1 MTTSSIYM
9 KYSPAPWNHFG
20 SSGDGLLF
28 ACLLAV
34 GQNVEF
40 PVEDAIDLSTGQVF
54 RNPEFRTGRVLGPRE
69 STISR
74 DMFMGLFI
82 YCLHFRRVDLIRK
95 VISYGWK
102 HFWKMGTENRKLDIS
117 FLGRKSQI
125 LADNR
130 TIFTPGL
137 ILLIYA
143 LLAQLTG
150 KTWVA
155 RMLVSIPQ
163 PMSSSPGYVSH
174 LSMLHIYLNK
184 RICGKLSTSDKSTLI
199 KISSHMES
207 NPLVWALLGNPMR
220 ALACLNRWP
229 QTRLPTKEDWSE
241 EWRTQ
246 RSDGDSG
253 LTGISGNTSPHS
265 GGDYLFV
272 KHCMEAL

>member
-102 HFWKMGTENRKLDIS
+102 HFWKMGIENRKLDIS

-137 ILLIYA
+137 ILLVYA
-143 LLAQLTG
+143 LLANLTG
-150 KTWVA
+150 KTWLA
-155 RMLVSIPQ
+155 KLLVSIPQ

-184 RICGKLSTSDKSTLI
+184 RICGKLSTSDESTLI

-207 NPLVWALLGNPMR
+207 NPLVWALLGRPQK
-220 ALACLNRWP
+220 ALAYLNAWP
-229 QTRLPTKEDWSE
+229 QTRLPTKEDWTE

-246 RSDGDSG
+246 RSDRDSG
-253 LTGISGNTSPHS
+253 LRGTIGDTSPHS